1 MRKDFALI
9 RIKNDLFVLRA
20 EKANSECDRINPR
33 GSFDFFFVLIVF
45 CRILRLLRQHCPIVT
60 NFVSPLHELF
70 SCAGYNYS
78 NYVLLRRKLCCSYSY
93 THEDIREFESSHS
106 LECCHEVRIGKQN
119 VHVNDND
126 PRNNVHYLSGD
137 ENKA

>member
-1 MRKDFALI
+1 M
-9 RIKNDLFVLRA
+9 FVSRA
-20 EKANSECDRINPR
+20 KKESQQCVCDTINPR
-33 GSFDFFFVLIVF
+33 GSFDFFFVLTVF

-60 NFVSPLHELF
+60 NFVNPLHELF

-78 NYVLLRRKLCCSYSY
+78 NYVLLGRKLFCSHSY
-93 THEDIREFESSHS
+93 THEDIREFESDHS

-119 VHVNDND
+119 VHVNETD
-126 PRNNVHYLSGD
+126 PRSNVHYLSSN